1 MEDQG
6 IYIYEKEAYISRESN
21 WMLKWGIVLV
31 ISFFVLVVVFA
42 SFFSF
47 NESIKA
53 SVVLTTLD
61 PPVHLRAKQ
70 TGKLIEV
77 NYNPGDTVSKG
88 DILGVLE
95 NTGEAKDMV
104 MLKQKL
110 TSGYPLVLK
119 PQTLSD
125 QFPNQLRLSGQI
137 RPFYNRFLN
146 AYRNLIFYRSLDN
159 EELKE
164 TELKQQLLGQST
176 AIKNKKEEIIVLQ
189 RDLEIAQID
198 FDRYQELLKKG
209 VISLGDL
216 EKREKG
222 YLKVQREY
230 GILEQELNQLRMVET
245 GIRNTQK
252 QFDNS
257 RLKNENTHG
266 SILELE
272 QEELISALTEWEE
285 QYLFTSPIAGRISF
299 FDVWGKHQNVKENQ
313 VVFTVVPLK
322 NQGLLGRCQVPILNS
337 GKIRPGQRVIIKLEN
352 YPYREWGSLKGEVNT
367 ISEVPRTGE
376 NEGYVVY
383 VKIKDLVTS
392 YGRTLEF
399 KQEMI
404 GSAEIILEEVT
415 LLQRIF
421 YQFRNLWS
429 NTQQ

>member
-1 MEDQG
+1 
-6 IYIYEKEAYISRESN
+6 
-21 WMLKWGIVLV
+21 
-31 ISFFVLVVVFA
+31 
-42 SFFSF
+42 
-47 NESIKA
+47 
-53 SVVLTTLD
+53 
-61 PPVHLRAKQ
+61 
-70 TGKLIEV
+70 
-77 NYNPGDTVSKG
+77 
-88 DILGVLE
+88 
-95 NTGEAKDMV
+95 MV

-110 TSGYPLVLK
+110 TSEYPLVLK
-119 PQTLSD
+119 SQILSD
-125 QFPNQLRLSGQI
+125 QFPNQLKLSGQI

-159 EELKE
+159 EALKE
-164 TELKQQLLGQST
+164 KELKQQLLGQST
-176 AIKNKKEEIIVLQ
+176 AIKNKKEEITILQ
-189 RDLEIAQID
+189 RDLEIAQTD

-245 GIRNTQK
+245 GIRNTQM
-252 QFDNS
+252 QFDIS
-257 RLKNENTHG
+257 RLKNENTY
-266 SILELE
+266 SFILELA

-285 QYLFTSPIAGRISF
+285 QYLLKTPIAGRISF

-313 VVFTVVPLK
+313 VVFTVVPLR

-352 YPYREWGSLKGEVNT
+352 YPYREWGSLKGEVKT

-392 YGRTLEF
+392 YGRALEF

-429 NTQQ
+429 NTQ